1 MSPSRSSIKIT
12 PKKKTTEETSSH
24 PLLKCSTSVELA
36 PHASEE
42 LTTARMSPIRPS
54 TSRAEAMKLSEETSS
69 HPLMKCSTSVQLA
82 PHASEEL
89 TTARMSP
96 IRPSTSRAE
105 AMKLS
110 EEPSIET
117 ASVDTPM
124 DQDIVEIE
132 DEEEKTAK
140 ASEDDDLVSL
150 DEEEDDEEAIETRDE
165 PIVTATTTTTTIEI
179 KYLTETELE
188 ERKAEEANNEDY
200 QYDLLDSLN
209 GRKNTIRFTQ
219 VDEVATQ
226 SHRVKM
232 IIFLTIS
239 QIKCQDLFITINKG

>member
-12 PKKKTTEETSSH
+12 PKKKPT
-24 PLLKCSTSVELA
+24 
-36 PHASEE
+36 
-42 LTTARMSPIRPS
+42 
-54 TSRAEAMKLSEETSS
+54 EETSS

-110 EEPSIET
+110 EEPSIQT

-132 DEEEKTAK
+132 DEEENTAK

-150 DEEEDDEEAIETRDE
+150 DEDEEEEIETRDE

-188 ERKAEEANNEDY
+188 ERKTEEANNEDY

-226 SHRVKM
+226 SHRV
-232 IIFLTIS
+232 
-239 QIKCQDLFITINKG
+239 N

>member
-1 MSPSRSSIKIT
+1 
-12 PKKKTTEETSSH
+12 
-24 PLLKCSTSVELA
+24 
-36 PHASEE
+36 
-42 LTTARMSPIRPS
+42 
-54 TSRAEAMKLSEETSS
+54 
-69 HPLMKCSTSVQLA
+69 MKCSTSVQLA

-117 ASVDTPM
+117 ASVNTPM

-132 DEEEKTAK
+132 DEEE
-140 ASEDDDLVSL
+140 E
-150 DEEEDDEEAIETRDE
+150 IETRDE

-226 SHRVKM
+226 SHRV
-232 IIFLTIS
+232 
-239 QIKCQDLFITINKG
+239 N